1 MWISYSWRNTF
12 FWSKKSD
19 ITSQV
24 YLFFFWKSFRKQTKT
39 LEDQGQK
46 QISALEEHEKQ
57 LIKSISEKDSLE
69 LLKLKYIFDEL
80 VNEKRF
86 EINELSDGIDFYYF
100 TYYYTG

>member
-1 MWISYSWRNTF
+1 M
-12 FWSKKSD
+12 
-19 ITSQV
+19 
-24 YLFFFWKSFRKQTKT
+24 
-39 LEDQGQK
+39 EDQGQK

-100 TYYYTG
+100 TYYYTA

>member
-1 MWISYSWRNTF
+1 M
-12 FWSKKSD
+12 
-19 ITSQV
+19 
-24 YLFFFWKSFRKQTKT
+24 
-39 LEDQGQK
+39 EDQGKK
-46 QISALEEHEKQ
+46 QISVLEEHEKQ

-100 TYYYTG
+100 TYYYTA